1 MTDGSYKA
9 RRSCDR
15 LSFSRTPLCGEWI
28 LHGAVG
34 ELLSVGASLRACVTV
49 VFGGKEKEVIAEL
62 TVRCLHRCFGSG
74 DECVVTVYDVR
85 QVSGK
90 YNSDFGVSD
99 Q

>member
-1 MTDGSYKA
+1 MDITWRS
-9 RRSCDR
+9 RRTFECWR
-15 LSFSRTPLCGEWI
+15 WC
-28 LHGAVG
+28 
-34 ELLSVGASLRACVTV
+34 LRACVTL

-99 Q
+99 